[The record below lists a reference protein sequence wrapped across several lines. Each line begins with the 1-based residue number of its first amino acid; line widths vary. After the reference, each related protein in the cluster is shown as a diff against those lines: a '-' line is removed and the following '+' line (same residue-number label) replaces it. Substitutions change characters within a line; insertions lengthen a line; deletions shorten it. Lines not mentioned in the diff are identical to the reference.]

1 MISFMHVW
9 CLCVCVDCL
18 WAIIIVAPLHPHM
31 QMHRDE
37 NVRQFLCL
45 QNKTETWCKLMDWK
59 PVEHIYN
66 DSLLGIGSDFSVL
79 FRPAIASSAN

>member
-1 MISFMHVW
+1 M
-9 CLCVCVDCL
+9 CVCVDRL

-31 QMHRDE
+31 QMQMQMHRDE
-37 NVRQFLCL
+37 NARQFLCL